1 MNMALKLRSGAGVQ
15 DSVTMRL
22 VKPRMRK
29 ERIPQMKTVLR
40 AAAAF
45 GLLLAASAS
54 NPAAAAETYHRGAPN
69 SAAPVAGTP
78 GASDLGGIIYVDDDQ
93 EYDNH
98 YYGNQPDPRYSQWPY
113 PQQNNNWPYPQTN
126 NYGSQNGPYQGDSE
140 KGWRDR
146 NWNNNWNYQY
156 AQRQPL
162 PGNVI
167 IHKLRQQ
174 HFYNVQ
180 KIKAKK
186 GYYKVYAF
194 DRDRRPVSVIVD
206 PYTGR
211 ILRVGPR

>member
-1 MNMALKLRSGAGVQ
+1 
-15 DSVTMRL
+15 
-22 VKPRMRK
+22 
-29 ERIPQMKTVLR
+29 MKTVLR
-40 AAAAF
+40 VAAAF

-54 NPAAAAETYHRGAPN
+54 NPAAATETYQRGAPK
-69 SAAPVAGTP
+69 SAATVAGTP

-93 EYDNH
+93 DYDNR
-98 YYGNQPDPRYSQWPY
+98 YYGNRPNQGYNQWPY
-113 PQQNNNWPYPQTN
+113 PQQYNNWQYPQGN
-126 NYGSQNGPYQGDSE
+126 NYGSQYGGYQGDSDR
-140 KGWRDR
+140 GWRD
-146 NWNNNWNYQY
+146 WNDHSNQQY

-167 IHKLRQQ
+167 IHRLRQQ

-186 GYYKVYAF
+186 GYYRVYAF
-194 DRDRRPVSVIVD
+194 DRYRRPVSVIVD